1 MLPLEFS
8 KDEKAAA
15 KARESALLPFYA
27 DVIFDFI
34 LKRMPFLVIGVDVI
48 LDNCGIILVI
58 YSTRMS
64 FLIIL

>member
-1 MLPLEFS
+1 M
-8 KDEKAAA
+8 
-15 KARESALLPFYA
+15 ESFLLPFYA

-58 YSTRMS
+58 YPR
-64 FLIIL
+64 

>member
-1 MLPLEFS
+1 M
-8 KDEKAAA
+8 
-15 KARESALLPFYA
+15 ESFLLPFYA

-34 LKRMPFLVIGVDVI
+34 LKRMSLLIIGVDVI

>member
-1 MLPLEFS
+1 MSLLIIV
-8 KDEKAAA
+8 
-15 KARESALLPFYA
+15 ESFLLPFYA

-34 LKRMPFLVIGVDVI
+34 LKRMSFLIIGVDVI

-64 FLIIL
+64 LLIIL